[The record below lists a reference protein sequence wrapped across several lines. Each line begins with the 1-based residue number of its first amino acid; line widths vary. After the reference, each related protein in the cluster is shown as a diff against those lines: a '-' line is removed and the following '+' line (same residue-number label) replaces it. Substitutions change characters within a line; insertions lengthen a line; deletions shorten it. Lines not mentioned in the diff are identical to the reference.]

1 MENLKEL
8 LVEELK
14 DLYSAEKQLVKA
26 LPKIIKGASS
36 DELKTAI
43 TEHLEVT
50 KGQVTRLEEVFG
62 HLEEKPKAKTCKGMQ
77 GLIEEGSESLNE
89 EEKSTLRDLQ
99 LIGAAQR
106 VEHYEVA
113 AYGTAKAM
121 AEKLGLSEAAELLG
135 ETLAEE
141 EEADKKLSEVAEAL
155 YEEVGSGEEEED
167 SSEEE
172 VEEEDEQEVVMAG
185 ARQKQQP
192 RPAPKKR

>member
-1 MENLKEL
+1 MESLKEL

-36 DELKTAI
+36 EELKSAI

-62 HLEEKPKAKTCKGMQ
+62 QLDEKPKAKTCKGMQ
-77 GLIEEGSESLNE
+77 GLIEEGAESLEE

-121 AEKLGLSEAAELLG
+121 AEKLGLSEAADLLG
-135 ETLAEE
+135 ETLDEE
-141 EEADKKLSEVAEAL
+141 EEADRKLTEVAESL
-155 YEEVGSGEEEED
+155 YEQVESGDEEEGEEVED
-167 SSEEE
+167 EEE
-172 VEEEDEQEVVMAG
+172 VMAG
-185 ARQKQQP
+185 KGAPQGKRSP
-192 RPAPKKR
+192 MPAKRR